1 MENKMKK
8 YMMIAALGMAALFTA
23 CGDDSS
29 SNASSNGGSS
39 KTQLDGKAVVS
50 CDRIQTVAGMQKHYC
65 HAIAADDANV
75 EAFKAKC
82 APISELDD
90 NQYTVGTGCVG
101 AKLACDTKEGGQVE
115 YFFEQ
120 VDVEFGCANIDPH
133 NF

>member
-1 MENKMKK
+1 
-8 YMMIAALGMAALFTA
+8 MILAAFGAAAILTA

-29 SNASSNGGSS
+29 SNASGGSS

-50 CDRIQTVAGMQKHYC
+50 CDRLQTIAGIQKHYC

-75 EAFKAKC
+75 EAFKTKC
-82 APISELDD
+82 APMSDLDQI
-90 NQYTVGTGCVG
+90 QYSVGTGC
-101 AKLACDTKEGGQVE
+101 ADALLACDTKEGGQVE

-120 VDVEFGCANIDPH
+120 VDVEFGCAGVGPH

>member
-1 MENKMKK
+1 MKK
-8 YMMIAALGMAALFTA
+8 FMMIAALGMAALFTA

-39 KTQLDGKAVVS
+39 KTKLDGKVVVS
-50 CDRIQTVAGMQKHYC
+50 CDVIRTAGGISNHSCY
-65 HAIAADDANV
+65 AIAADDANV

-90 NQYTVGTGCVG
+90 NQYTIGTGCVG

-120 VDVEFGCANIDPH
+120 VDVEFGCANIGPH